1 METHLFTSTILAAA
15 LSTTVLA
22 ADERTLGEKT
32 SDTLQKAGEKTK
44 EAGRDAVE
52 TTKEAGRAVAE
63 GSRKAMDAIKDA
75 VTPDADARR
84 VEVTLA
90 EQRIDLPEQV
100 PAGKTAFVV
109 RNTGSMKQNFQVEGE
124 GIDRKFLT
132 AVDPNES
139 KTLHVDLKP
148 GTYAVKNPDRASS
161 PGKTIIV
168 K

>member
-1 METHLFTSTILAAA
+1 MVAAV

-32 SDTLQKAGEKTK
+32 TDTLQKAGEKTK
-44 EAGRDAVE
+44 EVGRAAVE

-84 VEVTLA
+84 VDVTLTG
-90 EQRIDLPEQV
+90 QRIDLPKQTA
-100 PAGKTAFVV
+100 AGKTAFVV
-109 RNTGSMKQNFQVEGE
+109 RNSGGVKQNFQVEGE
-124 GIDRKFLT
+124 GIDKKFLT
-132 AVDPNES
+132 GVEPNES

-148 GTYAVKNPDRASS
+148 GTYAVKDPDRASATS
-161 PGKTIIV
+161 ETIIV